1 MELQLPGVDDF
12 EKTLNLRHK
21 AASAA
26 ENGAITAQDTAFDD
40 GQQSVVYEMVD
51 RVAKGR
57 STVAHHLE
65 HHNKRQ
71 GEISAEL
78 EGFPRQS
85 FPKTVEGAVNM
96 TLRGQEEEFKKT
108 QRAEELTFRGLKAYR
123 LRFGI
128 DRPARYPEWRVMH
141 WAIVAL
147 LFLVESILNAQF
159 FAKASTFGLIGG
171 WLQAAIVSAVN
182 IGLGLLGGMVVLPW
196 RNRLEVSGK
205 STKVP
210 SCVAVMIGF
219 FLLLFNLTTAHYRV
233 LLEDL
238 PKQAIKLTINHL
250 LNNPFAIDNF
260 DAGVLLVVGIL
271 CATVAWIEGYKSDDP
286 LHEYGRLARRYE
298 KVLDEN
304 AEKKTAIRAKAVN
317 QLKEKKKELMTA
329 ARQSKTLFAD
339 YSAQIARSMADAND
353 YREWRGRIEKATRTL
368 LSRYRSYYLQVD
380 KLDPRPVYFDEEYL
394 FPEDTPFIEE
404 EERLKQAEAR
414 LPGFKQIVDELESIR
429 DAGIEQECE
438 VIVAVEKAVDD
449 FFVRIEGVATKESD
463 EAISSSSARD
473 AEAEE
478 AASGGSS

>member
-1 MELQLPGVDDF
+1 MELQLTGVDDL

-21 AASAA
+21 AANAA
-26 ENGAITAQDTAFDD
+26 ENDAITAQDTAFDD
-40 GQQSVVYEMVD
+40 GQQSVVHEMND
-51 RVAKGR
+51 RVDKGR

-65 HHNKRQ
+65 RLNKRQ

-85 FPKTVEGAVNM
+85 FPKTVEGAVNI

-108 QRAEELTFRGLKAYR
+108 QRAEEQIFKALKACR
-123 LRFGI
+123 LRFRI
-128 DRPARYPEWRVMH
+128 DRPARYPEWRVLH
-141 WAIVAL
+141 WAIVVV
-147 LFLVESILNAQF
+147 LFFLESIANSQF
-159 FAKASTFGLIGG
+159 FAKASLFGLVGG
-171 WLQAAIVSAVN
+171 WLQAAIISATN
-182 IGLGLLGGMVVLPW
+182 IGLGLFGGMVVLPW
-196 RNRLEVSGK
+196 RNHLEVSDK
-205 STKVP
+205 STKV
-210 SCVAVMIGF
+210 SSGVVVMIGF
-219 FLLLFNLTTAHYRV
+219 FLLFFNLTTAHYRV
-233 LLEDL
+233 LLEDM

-250 LNNPFAIDNF
+250 WSAPFAIDNF
-260 DAGVLLVVGIL
+260 DAVVLLFVGIL
-271 CATVAWIEGYKSDDP
+271 FATVAWIEGYKSDDP
-286 LHEYGRLARRYE
+286 LREYGRLSRRYE
-298 KVLDEN
+298 EARDTN

-317 QLKEKKKELMTA
+317 QLKEEKKALMTA

-380 KLDPRPVYFDEEYL
+380 KLDPRPAYFDEKYF

-404 EERLKQAEAR
+404 EYRLKQAEAR
-414 LPGFKQIVDELESIR
+414 LPGFQQIVDELESIR

-449 FFVRIEGVATKESD
+449 FFARVEGVAAKESD